1 MSRSFIASYKFFP
14 IQKKSHQ
21 TIYFL
26 TVEAM
31 RHCTEGNMPQEIKFD
46 QVTGIFAITSF
57 SKEDSIKTISW
68 SFDFAFGLN
77 KHFLKFVQVHFE
89 L

>member
-46 QVTGIFAITSF
+46 QVTGIFAILHSAKKILYKQ
-57 SKEDSIKTISW
+57 SL
-68 SFDFAFGLN
+68 GLLT
-77 KHFLKFVQVHFE
+77 FPLA
-89 L
+89 